1 MRHIKAFDA
10 HGDYQSH
17 RTRPVSRVGDW
28 RTFEAQSAARQ
39 IGRMEL
45 IEGEY
50 PEIRRAAGKLGV
62 SPYDV
67 SVALLSGDVVV
78 LDEGMWSR
86 LENTDS
92 YGITGMD
99 DFEALSGGYGKD
111 HRRIASAKDPA
122 ELPPPL
128 VIEYGPGRYHLV
140 AGNTRLMWMRAI
152 GHTPRVVLGRL

>member
-1 MRHIKAFDA
+1 MRHIKAFEA
-10 HGDYQSH
+10 HGTWPG
-17 RTRPVSRVGDW
+17 RRVGDW
-28 RTFEAQSAARQ
+28 RSFEAQSATRQ
-39 IGRMEL
+39 LGRMEL

-50 PEIRRAAGKLGV
+50 PEISRAAGELGV

-67 SVALLSGDVVV
+67 SVALLSGDLVV

-92 YGITGMD
+92 YGVTGME

-122 ELPPPL
+122 DLPPPL
-128 VIEYGPGRYHLV
+128 VVEHGPGRYYLV